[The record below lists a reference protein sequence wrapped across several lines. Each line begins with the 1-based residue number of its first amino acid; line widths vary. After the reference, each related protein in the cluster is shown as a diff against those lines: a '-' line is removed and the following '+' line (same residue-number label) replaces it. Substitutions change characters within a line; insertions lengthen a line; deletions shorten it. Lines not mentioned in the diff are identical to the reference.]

1 MAIRRIVKA
10 GHPALTRVAD
20 LIPDPTDPAV
30 AALVV
35 DMIDSLAESGGI
47 GLAAPQIGESVR
59 LVLYSVP
66 ASRCD
71 REEDAQPMTVLV
83 NPVLTPLDEDLAEG
97 WEGCLSMPG
106 LRGLVPRHTRLH
118 LSWETLG
125 GERHEREVA
134 GYHARVVQ
142 HECDH
147 LEGRL
152 YPTRMNDLSK
162 LVYVDELA
170 DDVLPRRPDQRA

>member
-1 MAIRRIVKA
+1 MTARRIVKA
-10 GHPALTRVAD
+10 GHPALARVAEA
-20 LIPDPTDPAV
+20 IEDPTDPKV
-30 AALVV
+30 ASLVL
-35 DMIDSLAESGGI
+35 DMIDSLAEAGGI

-59 LVLYSVP
+59 LVIYSVP
-66 ASRCD
+66 ASRVA

-83 NPVLTPLDEDLAEG
+83 NPVLTPIGEEMNEG

-106 LRGLVPRHTRLH
+106 LRGLVPRHDKLH
-118 LSWETLG
+118 LSWQSLEG
-125 GERHEREVA
+125 DRFERELS

-152 YPTRMNDLSK
+152 YPTRMTDLMK
-162 LVYVDELA
+162 LVYLDEMGN
-170 DDVLPRRPDQRA
+170 D